1 MHSLSAS
8 ACAGARGWVTAT
20 TRSARSSSRPP
31 RPDKRVQAS
40 ATCFL
45 VASCV
50 LYGGTCM
57 HMALL
62 YPLAASVPCT
72 GEEMQDLVDPEQMRA
87 SVHASA
93 RHLSPSQRTH
103 VPHLHACTRT
113 RAGPQQPYRSFLH
126 RPPHLR
132 RDTTLAGP
140 VCVCCIDRWCGS
152 LTQPRRRVLLP
163 GFLTLVSLSLSST
176 LLHVSVV
183 EILKRVRTC
192 PLITQ
197 GCNHY

>member
-72 GEEMQDLVDPEQMRA
+72 GEEMQDLVDPAQMRA

-113 RAGPQQPYRSFLH
+113 RAGSPVGRSSN
-126 RPPHLR
+126 R
-132 RDTTLAGP
+132 TGP

-163 GFLTLVSLSLSST
+163 GFLTLISLS
-176 LLHVSVV
+176 
-183 EILKRVRTC
+183 RVLC
-192 PLITQ
+192 
-197 GCNHY
+197 CM